1 MNIFYLHEN
10 PEICAE
16 YHCDK
21 HVVKM
26 ILETAQMLSTAHRI
40 IDGDKWAND
49 VGLYKM
55 DHKNHPSTKWVRENS
70 QNYRWAYQL
79 FDELLQQYTI
89 RYGKHHASE
98 RLLHPL
104 KKVPHFIKQA
114 NKTTEPPQCMPDVY
128 KGEDTVLAY
137 RNYYMYEKGSFA
149 VWKIQEPDWWKI
161 EEYAR

>member
-1 MNIFYLHEN
+1 MN
-10 PEICAE
+10 
-16 YHCDK
+16 
-21 HVVKM
+21 
-26 ILETAQMLSTAHRI
+26 LSPNELIINRTAHRI

-55 DHKNHPSTKWVRENS
+55 AHKNHPSTKWVRENS

-89 RYGKHHASE
+89 RYCKHHASE